1 MARKYEKYK
10 ITVKYLNGDTE
21 DINLSGI
28 NTSNYSKMLEVYHR
42 IKSTYADKV
51 KTIDFVGVGQDGNM
65 NIMFTKEIKPQGRED
80 LKQDIKDIMNNISK
94 QIQLVKDKNFH
105 HHNLIDALNKK
116 EDVKLHELE
125 SLEKIIFKSDIEKD
139 KEILRIGKELA
150 EIRLERRWHKDQFAM
165 IQKLQSNKVGNE
177 EINFTHLSNVFKSKD
192 NNKNQIKPLNMKVA
206 EELKIYKEEVIKDK
220 DKQMEKLKKSYERV
234 VVDEVDNKLIAYNKA
249 KAI

>member
-42 IKSTYADKV
+42 IKSTYADKA

-65 NIMFTKEIKPQGRED
+65 SIMFTKEIKPQGREE

-94 QIQLVKDKNFH
+94 QLQLIKDKNFYH
-105 HHNLIDALNKK
+105 HDLIDALNKK

-125 SLEKIIFKSDIEKD
+125 SLEKIKFKSEIEKD

-165 IQKLQSNKVGNE
+165 IHKLQSNKVGNE
-177 EINFTHLSNVFKSKD
+177 EINFTHISNVFKFKD
-192 NNKNQIKPLNMKVA
+192 NKTQIKPLNMKVA
-206 EELKIYKEEVIKDK
+206 EELKIYKEEIIKDK
-220 DKQMEKLKKSYERV
+220 DKQMEKLKKNYEKI
-234 VVDEVDNKLIAYNKA
+234 VVDPVENKFICYNKA
-249 KAI
+249 KVI